1 MSDWWVNIF
10 AFEETIRLNVD
21 GYIVPSTV
29 LTRGWMICYSWK
41 LPLSLQKKEKEE
53 EVKKESVASEAC
65 RGLEFRFWG
74 FINREE
80 GRFIPPLFRF
90 RGNAGRS
97 ITRISVPLPLQGEK
111 IQHPILFN
119 AQAMEHRFRFHPRDK
134 IFPRYRVKYKEW
146 DLLVAKTL
154 MSPVVTRILSLS
166 LFSYGSVLCLLWN
179 KRDSWKEFSISK
191 LNKIAPPRSNILF
204 LVFSLKRIHRENEK
218 TNILKKSKYIP
229 SSYSAGTES
238 PTILLGIGLLFSTL
252 SPIRCSMAFHHPRL
266 YRSGWP
272 EPCTRPVW
280 AGPNRAEKLITIRSL
295 DGEEPSWKKKY
306 LISIPPPNRGNLIDE
321 ISIGANFKQF
331 IWEASFHNKPST
343 RVNFISSFKI

>member
-1 MSDWWVNIF
+1 MSEHFCFRRNDTIKRGRIYCSIDGVN
-10 AFEETIRLNVD
+10 ARLSDLLFMKVA
-21 GYIVPSTV
+21 S
-29 LTRGWMICYSWK
+29 
-41 LPLSLQKKEKEE
+41 LSPKKKKEE

-166 LFSYGSVLCLLWN
+166 LLLRFGS
-179 KRDSWKEFSISK
+179 
-191 LNKIAPPRSNILF
+191 LF
-204 LVFSLKRIHRENEK
+204 ALKRETRERN
-218 TNILKKSKYIP
+218 S
-229 SSYSAGTES
+229 
-238 PTILLGIGLLFSTL
+238 
-252 SPIRCSMAFHHPRL
+252 R
-266 YRSGWP
+266 YR
-272 EPCTRPVW
+272 
-280 AGPNRAEKLITIRSL
+280 N
-295 DGEEPSWKKKY
+295 
-306 LISIPPPNRGNLIDE
+306 
-321 ISIGANFKQF
+321 
-331 IWEASFHNKPST
+331 
-343 RVNFISSFKI
+343 

>member
-1 MSDWWVNIF
+1 MGSPRRENI
-10 AFEETIRLNVD
+10 NVSSCNQD
-21 GYIVPSTV
+21 P
-29 LTRGWMICYSWK
+29 
-41 LPLSLQKKEKEE
+41 
-53 EVKKESVASEAC
+53 
-65 RGLEFRFWG
+65 
-74 FINREE
+74 
-80 GRFIPPLFRF
+80 
-90 RGNAGRS
+90 
-97 ITRISVPLPLQGEK
+97 
-111 IQHPILFN
+111 
-119 AQAMEHRFRFHPRDK
+119 
-134 IFPRYRVKYKEW
+134 
-146 DLLVAKTL
+146 
-154 MSPVVTRILSLS
+154 LSLS
-166 LFSYGSVLCLLWN
+166 LLLRFGSLFALKQERLVKGILDIEIKQDC
-179 KRDSWKEFSISK
+179 
-191 LNKIAPPRSNILF
+191 PSNILF
-204 LVFSLKRIHRENEK
+204 LVFPSRRIHREDEK

-331 IWEASFHNKPST
+331 I
-343 RVNFISSFKI
+343 

>member
-1 MSDWWVNIF
+1 MSEHFCFRRNDTIKRGRIYCSIDGVN
-10 AFEETIRLNVD
+10 ARLSDLLFMKVA
-21 GYIVPSTV
+21 
-29 LTRGWMICYSWK
+29 
-41 LPLSLQKKEKEE
+41 PLSPKKKEE

-97 ITRISVPLPLQGEK
+97 ITRISVPLPLQAEK

-179 KRDSWKEFSISK
+179 ERLVKGILDIEIKQDCSSSLEYSVSRLLIEKDTPWEWKDEHFEEVKIHSELILGWMNRISHDPPRDRSSLFHALPHKMLHGLPPSTSLSIWLAGAVHEAGLGGAKSRGKINNNPIVGWRGIFLEEEISHINPSSESWKSHRRDFDRRKFQTISLRSEFS
-191 LNKIAPPRSNILF
+191 
-204 LVFSLKRIHRENEK
+204 
-218 TNILKKSKYIP
+218 
-229 SSYSAGTES
+229 
-238 PTILLGIGLLFSTL
+238 
-252 SPIRCSMAFHHPRL
+252 
-266 YRSGWP
+266 
-272 EPCTRPVW
+272 
-280 AGPNRAEKLITIRSL
+280 
-295 DGEEPSWKKKY
+295 
-306 LISIPPPNRGNLIDE
+306 
-321 ISIGANFKQF
+321 Q
-331 IWEASFHNKPST
+331 
-343 RVNFISSFKI
+343 

>member
-1 MSDWWVNIF
+1 MSEHFCFRRNDTIKRGRIYCSIDGVN
-10 AFEETIRLNVD
+10 ARLSDLLFMKVA
-21 GYIVPSTV
+21 S
-29 LTRGWMICYSWK
+29 
-41 LPLSLQKKEKEE
+41 LSPKKKKEE

-134 IFPRYRVKYKEW
+134 IFPPYRVKYKEW

-154 MSPVVTRILSLS
+154 MSPVVTRILSLLLRFGS
-166 LFSYGSVLCLLWN
+166 LFALKQERLVKGILDIEIKQDC
-179 KRDSWKEFSISK
+179 
-191 LNKIAPPRSNILF
+191 PSNILF
-204 LVFSLKRIHRENEK
+204 LVFPSRRIHREDEK

-229 SSYSAGTES
+229 SSYSAG
-238 PTILLGIGLLFSTL
+238 
-252 SPIRCSMAFHHPRL
+252 
-266 YRSGWP
+266 
-272 EPCTRPVW
+272 
-280 AGPNRAEKLITIRSL
+280 
-295 DGEEPSWKKKY
+295 
-306 LISIPPPNRGNLIDE
+306 
-321 ISIGANFKQF
+321 
-331 IWEASFHNKPST
+331 
-343 RVNFISSFKI
+343 

>member
-1 MSDWWVNIF
+1 MSEHFCFRRNDTIKRGRIYCSIDGVN
-10 AFEETIRLNVD
+10 ARLSDLLFMKVA
-21 GYIVPSTV
+21 
-29 LTRGWMICYSWK
+29 
-41 LPLSLQKKEKEE
+41 PLSPKKKEE

-154 MSPVVTRILSLS
+154 MSPVVTRILSLLLRFGS
-166 LFSYGSVLCLLWN
+166 LF
-179 KRDSWKEFSISK
+179 
-191 LNKIAPPRSNILF
+191 A
-204 LVFSLKRIHRENEK
+204 LKREIRERN
-218 TNILKKSKYIP
+218 S
-229 SSYSAGTES
+229 
-238 PTILLGIGLLFSTL
+238 
-252 SPIRCSMAFHHPRL
+252 R
-266 YRSGWP
+266 YR
-272 EPCTRPVW
+272 
-280 AGPNRAEKLITIRSL
+280 N
-295 DGEEPSWKKKY
+295 
-306 LISIPPPNRGNLIDE
+306 
-321 ISIGANFKQF
+321 
-331 IWEASFHNKPST
+331 
-343 RVNFISSFKI
+343 